1 MSDGRDSPSQSGLRD
16 RVSFF
21 ERVWSG
27 RTKRDSVEATT
38 DVDEIERKIEQRKRR
53 PESPKIEVKLKHTR
67 DTQSPS
73 KSFETPFPNL
83 KLRHVEPEE
92 AAERQVEEGDLA
104 AGVRFVRFE
113 RVTVKKTVTE
123 LKSEDR
129 PDSPHEWYSEYKHH
143 TLHTAPR
150 KDYVRSKS
158 EYDSHI
164 AEIRD
169 EQERV
174 QKKTF
179 VNWINSHLSKRIP
192 PMRIDD
198 LIYDLRDG
206 TKLLALLEVLSGEK
220 LPMERGRVLRRPH
233 FLSNANT
240 ALRFLAGKRIKLVNI
255 NAADLVDGRPAVVLG
270 LIWTIILYFQI
281 EENSRALEYLS
292 GSRCASAMSQESAPR
307 AEERW
312 KQGAKKTLL
321 QWVAN
326 ALPKDSNIQVSDFG
340 PSWRDGVAF
349 LAIIDAI
356 KANLINLAEMK
367 RKTNRQRLEHA
378 FDLAENEL
386 GIAKLLD
393 AEDVDVDK
401 PDERSIM
408 TYVAQFLHK
417 YPEPKT
423 TGPDAVAAV
432 QEEYELLRAWLT
444 ERVSVLTRHF
454 ETRTLS
460 RNYEDY
466 VRAETDR
473 RSREPGYL
481 KLEKLMYA
489 QSHVAIA
496 PRSWRELVDLWIEL
510 ERLHRR
516 WLWMLDSDLPGDFRN
531 IGEWLAKAEYLL
543 YFDELPTALDDR
555 TAAII
560 SEKLEE
566 HSNFFADLPDVLD
579 RFEAALRSPDASR
592 IPPERLQDMKERLEI
607 VHRRAPQRK
616 SRLKYLEHKCCIVA
630 FTELTKSKLATWT
643 GKYGR
648 IENVRALLDDYDN
661 FVTKNKIFQEFDR
674 AYVDI
679 KQVAEEYKKV
689 CEVDRTEAREIDTFL
704 KEVAENWRRVASDVR
719 CSRSVLEEVIA
730 HWERWTSL
738 SDQFTQWLD
747 RAQHMLRV
755 SEDERLEFFQDLT
768 VWKEKHQLLGD
779 AAGFL
784 AATCSDDITSE
795 IKRKY
800 VEITERWER
809 IWEEAERYVRGGDV
823 LRHRREL
830 AQGIQK
836 LDNWLMA
843 AENLLASKPRG
854 TTDDIQTYI
863 NRLLQLNEEI
873 EEHEELFKSISRT
886 FQTAIADLPRDE
898 VEANMSKLKQQKEAL
913 VYVRATVPVKLH
925 QHRQLLVQHES
936 LESGQKEIG
945 RWLDKA
951 EDTLRSMDTR
961 REVIEECYEVH
972 RSFFS
977 RTTYYR
983 SMLESKNK
991 VFQNIVSSADTDR
1004 SADVTDQIRLMK
1016 DLNDRFA
1023 QVSSDAT
1030 RKEAELQ
1037 RLVRAWEEFDE
1048 KARIVREWTSRAE
1061 ALLADNRI
1069 DSKQAVDF
1077 HKRFFQEADE
1087 RAVSELVRS
1096 GRELIELV
1104 SEPERPSV
1112 VETVEQLQRRWREL
1126 LQAAPAHLMRLEFRL
1141 DEAVLQHTVKE
1152 IDKEIVYEEQ
1162 AYNQSDDADG
1172 ILIRNEEYFRNQG
1185 KIMQVEQC
1193 LQNLKKISQSYTQQ
1207 TGDNSLEEE
1216 LRKCEQMWE
1225 ATVHRVEHFRQ
1236 QLQRIPAKWDAYR
1249 EKFREMEM
1257 WMDHVDKT
1265 MDSIVR
1271 EVDSAEAFEREKTIF
1286 QNICREADRKRED
1299 MKWLVQ
1305 TLDMLSNHCSDAE
1318 AQEEQLR
1325 LENLIARYKN
1335 LIPTIEITMIKTETY
1350 TRCYTYRREVHEVI
1364 CILEGA
1370 KEQARVEPDLQ
1381 SLQHVEQL
1389 VLEQQAAVQKLDR
1402 QRPSVMSMLH
1412 RGKELIKDAN
1422 APAFVREDVRNL
1434 ETGWNTAYETNT
1446 EKLHKL
1452 RDTQKVWSNYEYQKE
1467 DLLSDINKIESFV
1480 AHPGLELGVSNINR
1494 ELQETKS
1501 ISTDLER
1508 AKGEKLPQLQQ
1519 SYAELQ
1525 SLTSNKPKPVIEKD
1539 LETIQRKLVRVEEDV
1554 KTKVD
1559 HLEKFNEEWVKIEN
1573 QLEHVRDWIKKESPL
1588 LISQIRSDNITPEE
1602 RVEKSQSLQKVIA
1615 EKLETVRKVA
1625 DQGTKLAVEHR
1636 VQDANRLKG
1645 DVVVLEK
1652 MMADLQRSMEHQTKV
1667 VEHDLA
1673 SWQKYQKGVSE
1684 IKPWIE
1690 EAEIKLGNVPKPAS
1704 LPEAQQLQQQSRAL
1718 ITDCEKQLMNLQ
1730 ILSSVS
1736 HQLSG
1741 KTSAPDEV
1749 DAIHS
1754 RWAVVHDL
1762 SDQWNNKLDKLV
1774 TNWEN
1779 FEKEA
1784 EKLES
1789 WIENGEKLINSRI
1802 INVETPQ
1809 VEKLDRELNKLKSFG
1824 NEISQ
1829 QQAKIISLSQ
1839 TCDNICHSIQPEG
1852 ATLLKNKVA
1861 DIKERTNALADTVR
1875 MKVNELSDKII
1886 VKQEFLT
1893 KLHNFDNWITDF
1905 RRKTESYDQISSDRV
1920 EPTLQSMHVLLQEHA
1935 AKAPEFTE
1943 IYNEVKNMTLASHPE
1958 ETRSLSDTYSN
1969 IAQHYQIIET
1979 NIQQNKAILKKWS
1992 DLLNWHEDNKQ
2003 QLSHIQY
2010 QTEGPKLTPES
2021 YEILRQE
2028 LVNIIAKIPEWKSN
2042 VALLDGPSRIKVT
2055 DQSTGRIIPPSS
2067 LVKEIEMKAESLL
2080 NAVTTK
2086 RDLVQKVG
2094 ARWDKFNA
2102 QNQALSEVLH
2112 NVQSVLNEMSQQTVP
2127 LTEATIQDMTEK
2139 LDSVDSELKE
2149 KQSIRKEFREEGLH
2163 LMREDQPNMG
2173 TIQNALSSADNNW
2186 DQVVNFVRDTKNKYI
2201 LLSSTLQELKNF
2213 TVAFDREMNRAE
2225 QLYNECMEAPN
2236 DYMQTA
2242 QSLDKAKKS
2251 YELLKRSKGLLD
2263 QMELIKQ
2270 SVLKQASTL
2279 GGFDTSPLE
2288 EAFLNSQ
2295 TQWEKVN
2302 DGIIKRIQ
2310 DLESQLI
2317 AWRQI
2322 DDTRNQVVTWLSETG
2337 QNLANACDNLEIR
2350 FGQNHLLKYK
2360 EELPIYLGLKNSIKT
2375 KCEQITNLN
2384 KSIPLSQVSSITD
2397 YLDSEF
2403 EALKNLSDNLEE
2415 AVSSLETKENKLKEN
2430 IKRLSD
2436 SISKIRDDII
2446 KCDDMSGDNAKILDR
2461 LKKCQLCKVELQN
2474 LSDELDNLTQNV
2486 SEMNANYPGFYE
2498 SLVPKELSTLQKRF
2512 ESVLIHANKT
2522 ETTLLT
2528 FLQKLFTDKLN
2539 IFNRNLKILDDK
2551 TRWCMPDINSDKYNL
2566 EVKSAALADVEIG
2579 IADCNKKVGELK
2591 EACEILQVVAEP
2603 ACYLEAASQ
2612 TEKAKKNL
2620 EVLSSNYEEIKKR
2633 LQDNIEAWQDYEKH
2647 LENVSEWLRNK
2658 ENKIRQ
2664 DTANQLNLNDIQNK
2678 ILETE
2683 DLNNEIK
2690 KYGDEIKRLTEV
2702 GETVLS
2708 SNPDSRISQYIN
2720 HLESRYQAVSKF
2732 MDQQLKRLNDL
2743 KNNKSQYDK
2752 SILEFKTWIQDANS
2766 KIADVAAMSKHAK
2779 PTTSDLNQVKKMNDN
2794 KEIGQKLLNNA
2805 VESGE
2810 ALFSDVS
2817 PEDREQIRS
2826 ELRSLRDAFEDSVD
2840 SLNNVIKDI
2849 ETTLNKRSSFDDTF
2863 NQVQKWISDK
2873 EIELG
2878 EFKLSPSLPE
2888 KKAQL
2893 HAYKILQQEV
2903 DLHQSMLSQLT
2914 EKLKLMP
2921 DEDSEKSLNKII
2933 DRYGAM
2939 SSELG
2944 NRISKYEGHV
2954 MDHEK
2959 YSQMFEEARDNLN
2972 HVIAENSLVAYAVVS
2987 QKDDVD
2993 SKIASL
2999 EKVTSRAQE
3008 IDNSLEELKV
3018 QLHSVLETTSPN
3030 GHPVLISEYEQLKT
3044 TWEQFSKQC
3053 KEYDKKLKDTLQQW
3067 NESQKTLDDLDEWL
3081 KVKESQ
3087 VRDQSLK
3094 SNLEA
3099 KVSHLQKVKELQ
3111 SELESKK
3118 ADFAALTDKQNVSS
3132 ESNLISKTSKLATRY
3147 HSLNNLVNEIIS
3159 KYEVFVSEHQA
3170 FENEYNNI
3178 ENWLMNMLSE
3188 LQDLNE
3194 IVGDYAV
3201 LQEKQNK
3208 AKELYEMRNKKTPVF
3223 EEFLS
3228 LGEKLY
3234 AHTSPDG
3241 REIIRQK
3248 IRKIRTLW
3256 DSFGDSF
3263 QETVNKL
3270 DQCLLQFSDFSLA
3283 QEQLTKWLKDV
3294 EKAMQKHTELK
3305 ASLEEKKAQLQ
3316 NHKIMHQEIM
3326 THQQLVES
3334 VCDKAQ
3340 QLVDQTHDASLNVY
3354 LQSIKQLF
3362 QNIVTKSQN
3371 LQDNLEDC
3379 VKRHEELVRL
3389 IQQFKEWLGSQSEKL
3404 LDIENAIGEK
3414 PEIMRKLQS
3423 AVALK
3428 DIEKVGSSKLDE
3440 IRAMFSVVSK
3450 STSEAG
3456 NSVIKA
3462 EIDNLHS
3469 QLLSAVESIS
3479 TAEQK
3484 LKNTLEVWNKFDASN
3499 ELLSVWLKDMENKC
3513 RDQTLCSTLAE
3524 KESQLERYV
3533 KIRNDIHSKE
3543 KEIDA
3548 FVDESHS
3555 LVLLSG
3561 VDRLKP
3567 LVTQVSSRY
3576 QQLHL
3581 ISKEIVNHW
3590 LELVTDHKKYS
3601 QLRNEFD
3608 SWLKPLEDQL
3618 SQIITNEDKLSI
3630 ESKGNKLQVFLLERE
3645 NGEHKMGILTAAGD
3659 KVLPETAAN
3668 GRENIRSE
3676 IRELRQRWD
3685 KLNDGILQQQKEY
3698 ESQTLQWSSYQD
3710 VLQQTLSWLDE
3721 KEKIV
3726 ESEEKVILNSA
3737 QDIKSKLLKNKTL
3750 LQEIYSHK
3758 RVIETVTEKAKS
3770 IAASISSGKGE
3781 NDEMAKITQSVWDRY
3796 NALTNRLSNIITK
3809 HEGAFDVYQQFADQ
3823 QKSLQDYQKHLWDR
3837 LHLLSDYTGNKAALQ
3852 SKAVKIQEL
3861 LDAIPTGSNK
3871 LKILSDLIE
3880 NNSVKLSPR
3889 GKEGMSRE
3897 LGLLRAD
3904 LEKFTATVH
3913 DVKQGI
3919 GDKIQQ
3925 WIEFDAANDR
3935 LQHWLSDTEMSLKT
3949 YTPKATLEEKIDQL
3963 TKYQDLNKS
3972 IDNHESDLS
3981 AVINLGEALDQAILA
3996 NLKKTE
4002 NDVDKVTDEFSDLIE
4017 NCNDTRITMNLQQLT
4032 SRFQSVHSTA
4042 KELVKKCQQ
4051 AVNDHNA
4058 YQDKYNQCIDWVKTA
4073 EHKFEDTQKNTSNTP
4088 EGIIAKRESLN
4099 DLLSQRRNATL
4110 LVNNTFELGE
4120 KLYPSTSPEGKEL
4133 IEQQLHDMQQTVD
4146 NLFDNISKAERDLD
4160 SELNK
4165 WSSFDEN
4172 LKSVKEWLTLA
4183 EKNLPK
4189 EIELKATLDEKR
4201 NQLNV
4206 YRNYLQDALAHQQDV
4221 SDLETRAGNLPDVN
4235 KNITKELNQLKQRH
4249 DIILARSKSFVE
4261 QYEAIVNNHQQY
4273 SKAVMDL
4280 QEWVEATHNTCQLW
4294 GDINLERV
4302 SLSSNCEKLKS
4313 LQVSLPEEKNRID
4326 KIRTLGEKVLPGTIA
4341 SGQTNIRNQIDASH
4355 QEWEGLVSFIN
4366 KTIENLE
4373 NKIQLWNEY
4382 ENMKDQCLAWIRN
4395 TDNLIHAV
4403 DLKATLSEKQE
4414 QYNKFQELQGEV
4426 RAKELE
4432 IDNITEK
4439 AQNLYT
4445 GVLGPRGSQL
4455 SDLTVKYQ
4463 TLSQKVKDL
4472 TNRWHQYVKTHQE
4485 FTTNVAECSQ
4495 WIEEL
4500 RDKLDFC
4507 ADLSSCSQ
4515 DDLETK
4521 LVLIQNLLLAKD
4533 EGFTKVQALVEL
4545 AQNVMANTA
4554 PTGHEAI
4561 NNSLVALQEQWSA
4574 LLSRMMET
4582 KNLLD
4587 DSVTKWAGFLEQI
4600 QLIQKSNTWL
4610 EGMLAELTPYEGS
4623 MSDKRAQLEKLK
4635 EVEEKA
4641 RCDRLEVD
4649 TLKAK
4654 AAEMLAS
4661 GQQNQAASKAQE
4673 TLNKFDQLYE
4683 KIKKLLADRE
4693 EQYKDHRLYKEAHDE
4708 LIQWLGRAREKV
4720 PSLKSKPL
4728 SDKLAIENS
4737 VAPLEA
4743 LINKQ
4748 AQGELLLEHLQH
4760 TGEVVLASTSPD
4772 GQTVIKNEMKA
4783 LKESFDTLFNEIKQQ
4798 KSQLEDTVNQWR
4810 EYKDEYERLS
4820 DWLQQKEILIK
4831 NHKLALLGT
4840 AKEKGG
4846 QVNEVKEIVD
4856 QLHKGKTDIDNFNA
4870 SATGLLSSHLD
4881 TYVNN
4886 QLRHLNSRYQVLINM
4901 ANDVLK
4907 KVETNYEQHK
4917 NYDDNYEKT
4926 KKWINDAW
4934 EITRSGS
4941 EAGNNSSKDAL
4952 QKRLEQIEDLLK
4964 RREEGQNLVHATVNS
4979 GEKVLRNTR
4988 SDGKDRINT
4997 ELKEL
5002 QNEWDRL
5009 VKKMTTAKVHLETAL
5024 LQWADYSSSYSQ
5036 LQQWISDREAK
5047 LQEVCEQKVA
5057 KSKKGQDRHAG
5068 LTTGLSLGERK
5079 ATLRQTNNIVQ
5090 DIVSF
5095 EPMIQ
5100 SVTSKASELMQQ
5112 APASEI
5118 TSKYESL
5125 SKQAKDLYEKQKETV
5140 EQHQV
5145 FIDAGTDFVQW
5156 IRAAKE
5162 KLGKCSDATGDK
5174 ESLSSKISQLK
5185 VLESELPE
5193 GQAKLQKALEQGEI
5207 SCGLADEED
5216 REDIEEEV
5224 ALMQEEYDT
5233 YVEQL
5238 HNTKA
5243 LIEGGIVKWT
5253 EYEEQYKEALD
5264 WLSKTEN
5271 LVQSFNKLQNNLEQ
5285 KKVVL
5290 EEFQCHLQTLF
5301 DWQAELDKLNMRAQ
5315 TLLETCSDTRVSN
5328 GITQLTTKYN
5338 AILSLA
5344 KEVMKRLELHYQEHQ
5359 QHNAL
5364 YGECQDWLDRTREK
5378 LNQCAEIPNTLQEV
5392 NNKLNTVKLLRQSLE
5407 QGQNK
5412 LRYLLELK
5420 EKVMMNTEQ
5429 AGAAKIQ
5436 EDTDNLKQ
5444 EFDKLIADLQEVR
5457 NKLTT
5462 RASQFDDISKIHKLL
5477 VEWLDDIDQKMQSDD
5492 SLLNDLS
5499 EKKAK
5504 LEKFKTFNRDIDSH
5518 KDLVNKLNE
5527 KIKEDASLKS
5537 KEIEDTLKRYD
5548 DIKKAVNDMINKLEE
5563 YVNSHIQYK
5572 ESYDSFYDWIRNC
5585 KIEIQHCS
5593 DSHGD
5598 KEEVQKKLKSVNKI
5612 IGSLPKGEALL
5623 QKAIKLSES
5632 VLETTGN
5639 EGKDNINQDIK
5650 QLKIEWENLQQICKD
5665 TKKLLEKCLSAW
5677 SDFMETLEK
5686 MTKWVKDFESKLNTV
5701 QKVDKITPEY
5711 LEKCRELLSQALANK
5726 HVLEELNDRCE
5737 NLMELSAC
5745 AWVRDKTVNLQT
5757 EYTALLTKIQ
5767 GLVSNGEKNLSDH
5780 TEFIKAKE
5788 ELQRWLET
5796 AHGTVHDS
5804 IGVGDIVATK
5814 DKLETVKLVSNRMT
5828 EGHHLLVVLQEAFK
5842 KALNN
5847 TPPEEQ
5853 DGLRNDVKVLQE
5865 SWDQLKIDLNSI
5877 TAQLKAAI
5885 GKWED
5890 FEESKN
5896 KMNQWIEET
5905 EQNLDRVPPASGEL
5919 GEMKTLL
5926 EKYKHIEDEINNKS
5940 PEFERL
5946 KSEAA
5951 ELSGWAKNPAAKKA
5965 VAALEKKCNALK
5977 AKCASKKADLEADIK
5992 DYNQYHQSLQDTE
6005 KWLLQI
6011 SFQLMAHNSLYISN
6025 REQTE
6030 EQLAQHAVLLDDVQK
6045 YQATLDDLEAKGRAQ
6060 IERYEATT
6068 PSIKDTVGKQLKNVN
6083 DSHKSLLAT
6092 ALQIERRL
6100 REGLAKF
6107 KEYEDTLESILN
6119 NLDEC
6124 EPAITELDVPVDG
6137 LAHGRDLLDKARTLH
6152 NRLQTEKSR
6161 LCAAVAACSAAAASV
6176 SRPSSPAD
6184 TAPPPVPQRELH
6196 VRARLEDLIDQTHVS
6211 DLGGARI
6218 DSLKRTLEAPE
6229 FSQKLVAFENKV
6241 QSHLETLRDAVS
6253 GMEEAMKQ
6261 MQEIQEWIA
6270 VHAALAHDWLSN
6282 PSKLRP
6288 EAAKQ
6293 DMATMNDAL
6302 ASLAEKRNRLLTEI
6316 PTEGLED
6323 EINLEEELDKLE
6335 QTIHQAIEREKGNQ
6349 SIIEDFRHKCQEIHD
6364 WFDSVLKKMCLADKG
6379 SGLPCPQKLNAL
6391 KELSSDFGQ
6400 NGKDKVDAIK
6410 NVGNKVINI
6419 VSNLESQQVEEQMK
6433 SVERRYNDIGKRIQ
6447 RKLQMLEI
6455 TYKAIDG
6462 TKNEVNAQNEW
6473 MQKEIDN
6480 MLHPEPLSYDSK
6492 SVKDRQ
6498 KKAANLL
6505 KEADGKKTVIDSLE
6519 KKVSNIQSELEPSE
6533 QMQLESELSEL
6544 SSKQKQLA
6552 SLVKQEIERLGGCA
6566 DTRKK
6571 LENDIEKAKNWLKS
6585 KVAEIKK
6592 LGGPVP
6598 LEVAKVE
6605 KDIAVHKKL
6614 QSELSDF
6621 HNDTFSEVMRQ
6632 GNAVSKDCSSE
6643 SRAKLQAILEDLN
6656 KTYTAAKVDIDDK
6669 LAALNKLL
6677 QGRNEF
6683 EADVAK
6689 CQSWLNEAEVAATPE
6704 LRTTSLQVLEEQLV
6718 KFEKLSKEAVEVE
6731 KNIGKIKDKSKDIMD
6746 SLSDSNKLQLKEQ
6759 VNVLSDRF
6767 ARINAIINDKK
6778 NILLKHIKEYKDA
6791 AAKIAAALEF
6801 LNEIQNKLKAL
6812 NKPIG
6817 SKVEDV
6823 QPIIQAYESIL
6834 DDLKKNKAMLNELQG
6849 GNLHDLQDIVAKQD
6863 ELMST
6868 IEDQISK
6875 LKQLLLLREQFF
6887 ALVKEIEDFISK
6899 YTDITADIEKSNDSL
6914 EEKIKRYDD
6923 IIVKIQGCEALLATA
6938 TDKGQQIAAE
6948 GTVIDRNNITELLQ
6962 SLKQQ
6967 LLTLRR
6973 NVEAKRQENERAA
6986 AEHKKLAAD
6995 LSAILQ
7001 SLHDNEAAV
7010 HSRPLLNRDVA
7021 SVDKKLIEHATLA
7034 KNIQGYLDKLTKII
7048 DSIKSD
7054 DVVPGTLLEM
7064 ISEGNSLKTSLP
7076 EELANREKHLQDN
7089 KKYRQS
7095 YQQMVEKLSIWVNEA
7110 NIRLGMGKNGTD
7122 FENIESDIEEHKSFF
7137 NSSEPE
7143 MKDLVGKKMQDI
7155 VNKIWPSLTP
7165 SEQEELSKEHQ
7176 KNNQLLKNTLN
7187 SAKSRQAQL
7196 EIDLEIWKDFCQL
7209 VEKIKA
7215 ILDKNDIP
7223 EEPVTSMESLRLYV
7237 EKLKHA
7243 HNDLENQ
7250 QALLDV
7256 VRERA
7261 RELSVG
7267 ADAASGERVEQ
7278 RARELA
7284 DRWEVA
7290 CEGLAK
7296 RAATADSQLQ
7306 RWSSLEDTHRA
7317 LSAAL
7322 TAAADRLRHL
7332 DTSPPTRRRALDIK
7346 HELQEL
7352 QSDVSSL
7359 EESRDDLVEHGDFV
7373 VSLLKPHEAAA
7384 GIERDVREMV
7394 ENYEK
7399 LRQTLAARLAEIDE
7413 IVSEFDRISEK
7424 IDKLRQQIEI
7434 YITKVRTFY
7443 VFGEDDEQGLRQLSA
7458 EVSDLVESTKTFT
7471 EESRKRY
7478 GGSAPADIAQ
7488 ELSALELSA
7497 EALAAAM
7504 EEKEREWKRAKTA
7517 RTDYAADVDS
7527 VQAWVRAAELTA
7539 RERTLPPQPYRERLV
7554 AVRSEEP
7561 GVADRV
7567 DRLTRNAR
7575 TLVEGSRDAD
7585 DRSLI
7590 QSTVAALTEQFTAV
7604 CSELEARQAAV
7615 EDACDAVAR
7624 FLALLEKV
7632 LLWVETQRA
7641 FLARPL
7647 VLADLQEAQQKQTEY
7662 GNALKSCKQQAKNL
7676 ADMTKELEAIE
7687 RVTSPGDLPSRL
7699 EAAEN
7704 ATVDV
7709 EKRLAK
7715 TNGLLQ
7721 ELAEEWE
7728 RCEKKLKDV
7737 GHWLEA
7743 TTRTLEAPQNA
7754 KKPLRDRLAFREKLI
7769 NDIST
7774 QKTKISYAVE
7784 KLNVHF
7790 GAEGVAAQSG
7800 APSGVSSAARALVG
7814 SLDALGAATGAQA
7827 TQLAAALA
7835 QVEAYCADVAR
7846 LRGSLLAAEQRL
7858 RHAAQPHY
7866 SPGDPEQAARAQQE
7880 CREKVKSLQSKIQAR
7895 NERIKLIVQRGGPD
7909 ADPLSD
7915 A

>member
-1 MSDGRDSPSQSGLRD
+1 
-16 RVSFF
+16 
-21 ERVWSG
+21 
-27 RTKRDSVEATT
+27 
-38 DVDEIERKIEQRKRR
+38 
-53 PESPKIEVKLKHTR
+53 
-67 DTQSPS
+67 
-73 KSFETPFPNL
+73 
-83 KLRHVEPEE
+83 
-92 AAERQVEEGDLA
+92 
-104 AGVRFVRFE
+104 
-113 RVTVKKTVTE
+113 
-123 LKSEDR
+123 
-129 PDSPHEWYSEYKHH
+129 
-143 TLHTAPR
+143 
-150 KDYVRSKS
+150 
-158 EYDSHI
+158 
-164 AEIRD
+164 
-169 EQERV
+169 
-174 QKKTF
+174 
-179 VNWINSHLSKRIP
+179 
-192 PMRIDD
+192 
-198 LIYDLRDG
+198 
-206 TKLLALLEVLSGEK
+206 
-220 LPMERGRVLRRPH
+220 MERGRVLRRPH

-281 EENSRALEYLS
+281 EENSRALEYLG
-292 GSRCASAMSQESAPR
+292 GSRCASVMSQESGAATPTHR
-307 AEERW
+307 AEDRW

-326 ALPKDSNIQVSDFG
+326 ALPKDSNIQVTDFG
-340 PSWRDGVAF
+340 PSWRDGIAF

-378 FDLAENEL
+378 FDVAESEL
-386 GIAKLLD
+386 GIARLLD

-432 QEEYELLRAWLT
+432 QEEYESLRMWLT
-444 ERVSVLTRHF
+444 ERVTTIQRQYD
-454 ETRTLS
+454 TRTLS

-466 VRAETDR
+466 VRAENDR
-473 RSREPGYL
+473 LAREPIYQ
-481 KLEKLMYA
+481 KLEKLMYT
-489 QSHVAIA
+489 QSLVAIA
-496 PRSWRELVDLWIEL
+496 PKSWRELVSLWIDL

-516 WLWMLDSDLPGDFRN
+516 WLWLLDTDLPGEFCMV
-531 IGEWLAKAEYLL
+531 GEWLGRAEYLL
-543 YFDELPTALDDR
+543 YFDEIPTALDDR

-566 HSNFFADLPDVLD
+566 HSQFFVDLPEVLE
-579 RFEAALRSPDASR
+579 RFESALRSPDASR
-592 IPPERLQDMKERLEI
+592 IPPERLQDMKDRLQTVE
-607 VHRRAPQRK
+607 RRAPQRK
-616 SRLKYLEHKCCIVA
+616 ARLKYLEHKCCIVA
-630 FTELTKSKLATWT
+630 FTELTKAKLAVWT

-648 IENVRALLDDYDN
+648 IDYVRALLDDYDN
-661 FVTKNKIFQEFDR
+661 FVTKNKIFQEFDK
-674 AYVDI
+674 AYIDI

-689 CEVDRTEAREIDTFL
+689 CEVDRTEAREIDAFL
-704 KEVAENWRRVASDVR
+704 RDVAENWRRVASDVR
-719 CSRSVLEEVIA
+719 CARSVLEEVIA
-730 HWERWTSL
+730 HWERWTTL
-738 SDQFTQWLD
+738 ADQFTSWLD
-747 RAQHMLRV
+747 KAQHMLRV

-784 AATCSDDITSE
+784 AATCSEEITSE

-809 IWEEAERYVRGGDV
+809 VWEEAECYVRGGDA

-830 AQGIQK
+830 AQGIQN
-836 LDNWLMA
+836 LDSWLIG
-843 AENLLASKPRG
+843 AENLLSRQPRAN
-854 TTDDIQTYI
+854 TTDIQTYI
-863 NRLLQLNEEI
+863 DQLLQLNSEI
-873 EEHEELFKSISRT
+873 EQHEELFKSISRT
-886 FQTAIADLPRDE
+886 FQNAIAELPRDD
-898 VEANMSKLKQQKEAL
+898 VENNMKKLKEQKEAL
-913 VYVRATVPVKLH
+913 VRVRATVPVKLH
-925 QHRQLLVQHES
+925 QYRQLLVQHES

-945 RWLDKA
+945 QWLDKA
-951 EDTLRSMDTR
+951 EESLRTTTETR
-961 REVIEECYEVH
+961 REVIEERYEIH

-991 VFQNIVSSADTDR
+991 VFQNIVNSADTDK
-1004 SADVTDQIRLMK
+1004 SADVTEQVRLMR
-1016 DLNDRFA
+1016 DLNERFA
-1023 QVSSDAT
+1023 HVSSEAT
-1030 RKEAELQ
+1030 RKEADLQ
-1037 RLVRAWEEFDE
+1037 RLVRAWDEFETKKRAVEEW
-1048 KARIVREWTSRAE
+1048 ASRAE
-1061 ALLADNRI
+1061 ALLADNRV

-1077 HKRFFQEADE
+1077 HKRFFQGADE

-1104 SEPERPSV
+1104 NEEDRPRV
-1112 VETVEQLQRRWREL
+1112 VQTVEELQRRWKEL
-1126 LQAAPAHLMRLEFRL
+1126 LDKAPPHLMRLEFRL
-1141 DEAVLQHTVKE
+1141 DEAVFHHCIKDIE
-1152 IDKEIVYEEQ
+1152 KEIVYEEQ

-1172 ILIRNEEYFRNQG
+1172 ILIRNEEYFRHQG
-1185 KIMQVEQC
+1185 KIMHVEQC
-1193 LQNLKKISQSYTQQ
+1193 LQNLKKISQSYTHQ
-1207 TGDNSLEEE
+1207 TGDKTLEDA
-1216 LRKCEQMWE
+1216 LRRCEQEWE
-1225 ATVHRVEHFRQ
+1225 STVHRVEYFRQ
-1236 QLQRIPAKWDAYR
+1236 QLQRIPDKWDAYR
-1249 EKFREMEM
+1249 GKFREMEQ

-1271 EVDSAEAFEREKTIF
+1271 EVDSAEAFEKEKTIF

-1305 TLDMLSNHCSDAE
+1305 TLDMLSNHCSDTE
-1318 AQEEQLR
+1318 AQEEQVR

-1364 CILEGA
+1364 CILESA

-1434 ETGWNTAYETNT
+1434 ETGWNIAYETNT
-1446 EKLHKL
+1446 ERLHKL

-1467 DLLSDINKIESFV
+1467 DLLSDINSIESYV
-1480 AHPGLELGVSNINR
+1480 AHPGLELGITNISR
-1494 ELQETKS
+1494 ELQETKA

-1508 AKGEKLPQLQQ
+1508 AKAEKLPQLQKT
-1519 SYAELQ
+1519 YAELQ
-1525 SLTSNKPKPVIEKD
+1525 ALTSSKPKPVIEKD
-1539 LETIQRKLVRVEEDV
+1539 LETIERKLERVQDDV
-1554 KTKVD
+1554 QTKVE
-1559 HLEKFNEEWVKIEN
+1559 HLENFNEEWVKIERK
-1573 QLEHVRDWIKKESPL
+1573 LEHVRDWIKKESPI
-1588 LISQIRSDNITPEE
+1588 LISQIRSENITPEE
-1602 RVEKSQSLQKVIA
+1602 RVEKSQALQKIIA
-1615 EKLETVRKVA
+1615 EKLDIVRNVA
-1625 DQGTKLAVEHR
+1625 DQGTKLAIEHR

-1645 DVVVLEK
+1645 EVTLLEK

-1673 SWQKYQKGVSE
+1673 SWQKYQKGVAE
-1684 IKPWIE
+1684 IKPWVEEIE
-1690 EAEIKLGNVPKPAS
+1690 LKLSNVPKPTT
-1704 LPEAQQLQQQSRAL
+1704 LPEAQQLQQQSKAL
-1718 ITDCEKQLMNLQ
+1718 ITDCDKQLMNLQ

-1762 SDQWNNKLDKLV
+1762 ADQWNNKLDKLV
-1774 TNWEN
+1774 NNWEN
-1779 FEKEA
+1779 FEIEA
-1784 EKLES
+1784 QKLES
-1789 WIENGEKLINSRI
+1789 WVESGEKLLSSRS

-1839 TCDNICHSIQPEG
+1839 ICDNICHSIQPEG
-1852 ATLLKNKVA
+1852 ANLVKSKVA
-1861 DIKERTNALADTVR
+1861 DIKDRTNTLAETVR
-1875 MKVNELSDKII
+1875 TRVNELSDKII
-1886 VKQEFLT
+1886 LKQEFLT

-1905 RRKTESYDQISSDRV
+1905 RRKTESYDQISADKV
-1920 EPTLQSMHVLLQEHA
+1920 EPALQSMHVLLQEHA

-1969 IAQHYQIIET
+1969 IAQHYQIIES
-1979 NIQQNKAILKKWS
+1979 NIQQNKGVLHKWS
-1992 DLLNWHEDNKQ
+1992 DLLNWYEDNKQ
-2003 QLSHIQY
+2003 QLNHIQY
-2010 QTEGPKLTPES
+2010 QIEGPKLTPES
-2021 YEILRQE
+2021 YEILRLE
-2028 LVNIIAKIPEWKSN
+2028 LVNIITKIPEWKSN
-2042 VALLDGPSRIKVT
+2042 TALLDGPSRVKVT
-2055 DQSTGRIIPPSS
+2055 DTNTGRIIPPNS
-2067 LVKEIEMKAESLL
+2067 LVKEIEMKADALL
-2080 NAVTTK
+2080 NVVTSK

-2094 ARWDKFNA
+2094 ARWDKFNE
-2102 QNQALSEVLH
+2102 QNSMLIQVLQ
-2112 NVQSVLNEMSQQTVP
+2112 NVQTALNEMAQKPVQ
-2127 LTEATIQDMTEK
+2127 LTEATIQEMTDK
-2139 LDSVDSELKE
+2139 LDNLDTELKE
-2149 KQSIRKEFREEGLH
+2149 KQSVRKDLREEGLH

-2173 TIQNALSSADNNW
+2173 TIQNALSAADNNW
-2186 DQVVNFVRDTKNKYI
+2186 DQVVNSVRDTKNKYI

-2213 TVAFDREMNRAE
+2213 TIAFDREMNRAE
-2225 QLYNECMEAPN
+2225 QLQNECKDAPN

-2242 QSLDKAKKS
+2242 QFLDKAKKS

-2263 QMELIKQ
+2263 QMDVIKQ

-2288 EAFLNSQ
+2288 DGFLNSQ
-2295 TQWEKVN
+2295 THWEKVN
-2302 DGIIKRIQ
+2302 DAIIKRIQ

-2317 AWRQI
+2317 VWRQI
-2322 DDTRNQVVTWLSETG
+2322 DDTKNQIVSWLSETG

-2350 FGQNHLLKYK
+2350 FGQNHLMKYK
-2360 EELPIYLGLKNSIKT
+2360 EELPLYLGLKNSIT
-2375 KCEQITNLN
+2375 AKCEQITNLN
-2384 KSIPLSQVSSITD
+2384 KNIPLGQVSSIID
-2397 YLDSEF
+2397 YLENEFDALQTLADS
-2403 EALKNLSDNLEE
+2403 LES
-2415 AVSSLETKENKLKEN
+2415 AVSSLESQENKLKEN

-2436 SISKIRDDII
+2436 NISKIRDDII

-2461 LKKCQLCKVELQN
+2461 LKKCQTCKVELQN
-2474 LSDELDNLTQNV
+2474 LSDQIDNLTQNV

-2498 SLVPKELSTLQKRF
+2498 SLIPKELSTLQKRF
-2512 ESVLIHANKT
+2512 ESVLVHANKT

-2528 FLQKLFTDKLN
+2528 FLQKLFTDKLSM
-2539 IFNRNLKILDDK
+2539 FNRNLKILDDK
-2551 TRWCMPDINSDKYNL
+2551 TRWCMPDVNSDKYNL
-2566 EVKSAALADVEIG
+2566 EVKSASLADVENG
-2579 IADCNKKVGELK
+2579 IADCKKKVIELK
-2591 EACEILQVVAEP
+2591 EACEILRAVAEP
-2603 ACYLEAASQ
+2603 ASAQEAAAQ
-2612 TEKAKKNL
+2612 TEKAEKNL
-2620 EVLSSNYEEIKKR
+2620 DVLTSNYEEIKNR
-2633 LQDNIEAWQDYEKH
+2633 LHENIEAWQEYETL
-2647 LENVSEWLRNK
+2647 LENVSLWLKEK
-2658 ENKIRQ
+2658 ENRVREEAASLI
-2664 DTANQLNLNDIQNK
+2664 DV
-2678 ILETE
+2678 
-2683 DLNNEIK
+2683 NEIDDK
-2690 KYGDEIKRLTEV
+2690 IVQLDKLNGEV
-2702 GETVLS
+2702 KDYASEVNKLADIGEKVLS
-2708 SNPDSRISQYIN
+2708 RNPDSRVSQFIN
-2720 HLESRYQAVSKF
+2720 HLEARYQTVTKF
-2732 MDQQLKRLNDL
+2732 VDQQLNRLNDL
-2743 KNNKSQYDK
+2743 KNNKEKYDK
-2752 SILEFKTWIQDANS
+2752 SVADFKKWLEHTNA
-2766 KIADVAAMSKHAK
+2766 KIAEIAAMSKHAK
-2779 PTTSDLNQVKKMNDN
+2779 PSFADLEQVKKLNEN
-2794 KEIGQKLLNNA
+2794 KEMGQRLLNNA
-2805 VESGE
+2805 IESGE
-2810 ALFSDVS
+2810 ALFSGVTPDG
-2817 PEDREQIRS
+2817 REQIRN
-2826 ELRSLRDAFEDSVD
+2826 ELRSLRDSFENSVD

-2849 ETTLNKRSSFDDTF
+2849 ETTINKRSSFDDTF

-2878 EFKLSPSLPE
+2878 EFQLSPTLPE
-2888 KKAQL
+2888 KKAHL
-2893 HAYKILQQEV
+2893 HSSKILHQEIE
-2903 DLHQSMLSQLT
+2903 LHQSMLSQLT

-2921 DEDSEKSLNKII
+2921 DEEAEKNLTKIV
-2933 DRYGAM
+2933 DRYKNI
-2939 SSELG
+2939 STELV
-2944 NRISKYEGHV
+2944 NRITAYESHV
-2954 MDHEK
+2954 VDHEK
-2959 YSQMFEEARDNLN
+2959 YVQAFEDIRDRLN
-2972 HVIAENSLVAYAVVS
+2972 HVLSDNSLVSYVVIS
-2987 QKDDVD
+2987 QKEDVD
-2993 SKIASL
+2993 SKILAI
-2999 EKVTSRAQE
+2999 EKVISKSQE
-3008 IDNSLEELKV
+3008 IDNALGSLKT
-3018 QLHSVLETTSPN
+3018 QLHTVLETTSPN
-3030 GHPVLISEYEQLKT
+3030 GHPVLISEFEQLKM
-3044 TWEQFSKQC
+3044 TWDQFTKQC
-3053 KEYDKKLKDTLQQW
+3053 KEHDKKLKDTLKQW
-3067 NESQKTLDDLDEWL
+3067 NESQKTLDELEEWL
-3081 KVKESQ
+3081 KIKENQ
-3087 VRDQSLK
+3087 LRDQSLK

-3099 KVSHLQKVKELQ
+3099 KVAHLEKVQEIQNELA
-3111 SELESKK
+3111 SKT
-3118 ADFAALTDKQNVSS
+3118 ADFASLTDKQNVNADS
-3132 ESNLISKTSKLATRY
+3132 ELISKTSKLATRY
-3147 HSLNNLVNEIIS
+3147 HTLNNLVNETIS
-3159 KYEVFVSEHQA
+3159 KYEVFVSEHQQ
-3170 FENEYNNI
+3170 FEYDHDSMEK
-3178 ENWLMNMLSE
+3178 WLMGMLGD

-3208 AKELYEMRNKKTPVF
+3208 AKELYETRNKKTPAF

-3234 AHTSPDG
+3234 SHTSPDG

-3294 EKAMQKHTELK
+3294 ERAMQRHTELK

-3379 VKRHEELVRL
+3379 VKRHEDLVRL
-3389 IQQFKEWLGSQSEKL
+3389 IQQFKDWLGSQSEKL

-3414 PEIMRKLQS
+3414 PEITRKLQS
-3423 AVALK
+3423 ALALK
-3428 DIEKVGSSKLDE
+3428 DIEKLGSSKLDE
-3440 IRAMFSVVSK
+3440 IRAIFSAVSK
-3450 STSEAG
+3450 STSENG
-3456 NSVIKA
+3456 NAAIKG
-3462 EIDNLHS
+3462 EIDNLHK
-3469 QLLSAVESIS
+3469 QLRKAVDNIGS
-3479 TAEQK
+3479 AEQK
-3484 LKNTLEVWNKFDASN
+3484 LKHTLDIWNKFDSSI
-3499 ELLSVWLKDMENKC
+3499 ESISEWLKNMESKC

-3524 KESQLERYV
+3524 KEAQLQRYADL
-3533 KIRNDIHSKE
+3533 RNEIHAKE

-3548 FVDESHS
+3548 FIDESHS
-3555 LVLLSG
+3555 LILLSG
-3561 VDRLKP
+3561 VERLKP

-3581 ISKEIVNHW
+3581 ISKDIVNHW
-3590 LELVTDHKKYS
+3590 SELVADHKKYV
-3601 QLRNEFD
+3601 QLRIEFD
-3608 SWLKPLEDQL
+3608 TWLKPLEEQL
-3618 SQIITNEDKLSI
+3618 SQMITKEDKISI

-3645 NGEHKMGILTAAGD
+3645 NGEHKVGILGTAGD

-3676 IRELRQRWD
+3676 IRQIRERWD
-3685 KLNDGILQQQKEY
+3685 KLNDSIMHQQKEF

-3710 VLQQTLSWLDE
+3710 ILQQTLSWLDE

-3726 ESEEKVILNSA
+3726 ETEEKIVVNSA
-3737 QDIKSKLLKNKTL
+3737 QEIKSRMLRNKTL
-3750 LQEIYSHK
+3750 MQEICSHK

-3770 IAASISSGKGE
+3770 VAASIASSKGE
-3781 NDEMAKITQSVWDRY
+3781 SDEMASIIQSVWDRY
-3796 NALTNRLSNIITK
+3796 NALTNRLSAVIDK
-3809 HEGAFDVYQQFADQ
+3809 HEGAFEIYQQFNDQ
-3823 QKSLQDYQKHLWDR
+3823 QKSLQEYQKHLWDR
-3837 LHLLSDYTGNKAALQ
+3837 LHSLSDFTGNKAALQ
-3852 SKAVKIQEL
+3852 SKLGKIQEL
-3861 LDAIPTGSNK
+3861 LDAVPTGNNK
-3871 LKILSDLIE
+3871 LKILLELIQ
-3880 NNSVKLSPR
+3880 NNGTKLSPR
-3889 GKEGMSRE
+3889 GKEAMSRE
-3897 LGLLRAD
+3897 LELLKAD

-3913 DVKQGI
+3913 DVKRGI
-3919 GDKIQQ
+3919 EEKIQQ
-3925 WIEFDAANDR
+3925 WIEFDSANDR

-3963 TKYQDLNKS
+3963 NKY
-3972 IDNHESDLS
+3972 
-3981 AVINLGEALDQAILA
+3981 QAILA

-4002 NDVDKVTDEFSDLIE
+4002 NDVDKLTDEFSDLIE

-4058 YQDKYNQCIDWVKTA
+4058 YQEKYNQCMDWIKTA
-4073 EHKFEDTQKNTSNTP
+4073 QHKFAECENNASNTP
-4088 EGIIAKRESLN
+4088 EGINSKREGLN
-4099 DLLSQRRNATL
+4099 DLLSQRRNAAL
-4110 LVNNTFELGE
+4110 LVNNTLELGE

-4133 IEQQLHDMQQTVD
+4133 IEQQLHDMQQAVD
-4146 NLFDNISKAERDLD
+4146 NLYDNITKAERDLD

-4172 LKSVKEWLTLA
+4172 LKGVNEWLSLA

-4189 EIELKATLDEKR
+4189 ELVLKATLDEKR
-4201 NQLNV
+4201 NQLTV
-4206 YRNYLQDALAHQQDV
+4206 YRNDLQDAVAHQQDIT
-4221 SDLETRAGNLPDVN
+4221 DLEVRAQSLPDIN
-4235 KNITKELNQLKQRH
+4235 KNISKELNILKQRH
-4249 DIILARSKSFVE
+4249 DNILARAKSFVE

-4280 QEWVEATHNTCQLW
+4280 QEWVEATHNTAQLW
-4294 GDINLERV
+4294 GDVNLERV
-4302 SLSSNCEKLKS
+4302 ALSSNCEKIKS
-4313 LQVSLPEEKNRID
+4313 LQISLPEEKNRID
-4326 KIRTLGEKVLPGTIA
+4326 KIRSLGEKVLPGTVNH
-4341 SGQTNIRNQIDASH
+4341 GQTNIRNQIDASH

-4366 KTIENLE
+4366 KIIESLE
-4373 NKIQLWNEY
+4373 NKIQQWTEY
-4382 ENMKDQCLAWIRN
+4382 ESMKDQCLTWIRN
-4395 TDNLIHAV
+4395 TDNQIHAV
-4403 DLKATLSEKQE
+4403 DLKATLPEKQD

-4439 AQNLYT
+4439 AQQLYT
-4445 GVLGPRGSQL
+4445 GVLGSRGSQI
-4455 SDLTVKYQ
+4455 SELTVKYQ

-4472 TNRWHQYVKTHQE
+4472 TNRWQQYVKTHQE
-4485 FTTNVAECSQ
+4485 FTSKVTECSQ

-4521 LVLIQNLLLAKD
+4521 LVLIQNLLLTKD
-4533 EGFTKVQALVEL
+4533 EGFTKVQSIVEL

-4554 PTGHEAI
+4554 PSGHEAI

-4574 LLSRMMET
+4574 LLSRMIET

-4600 QLIQKSNTWL
+4600 QLIQKSNIWL
-4610 EGMLAELTPYEGS
+4610 ENMIADLTPFETS

-4641 RCDRLEVD
+4641 RCDRLEVE
-4649 TLKAK
+4649 TLKSK

-4661 GQQNQAASKAQE
+4661 GQQNQAASQAQE
-4673 TLNKFDQLYE
+4673 TLNKFDSLYD

-4737 VAPLEA
+4737 VAPLDS

-4760 TGEVVLASTSPD
+4760 TGQVVLASTSPD
-4772 GQTVIKNEMKA
+4772 GQAIIKNEMKA
-4783 LKESFDTLFNEIKQQ
+4783 LKESFEQLFNEIKQQ

-4846 QVNEVKEIVD
+4846 QVNEVQEIVD
-4856 QLHKGKTDIDNFNA
+4856 QLQKGKVDIDKFNA
-4870 SATGLLSSHLD
+4870 SAAGLLASHLD

-4886 QLRHLNSRYQVLINM
+4886 QLRHLNSRYQVLLNM

-4934 EITRSGS
+4934 EITRSGGDTGS
-4941 EAGNNSSKDAL
+4941 NSSKDAL
-4952 QKRLEQIEDLLK
+4952 QKRLDQIEDLLK

-4997 ELKEL
+4997 ELKDL
-5002 QNEWDRL
+5002 QSEWERL

-5057 KSKKGQDRHAG
+5057 KSKKGQDRLAG

-5207 SCGLADEED
+5207 SCALADDED

-5233 YVEQL
+5233 Y
-5238 HNTKA
+5238 
-5243 LIEGGIVKWT
+5243 
-5253 EYEEQYKEALD
+5253 
-5264 WLSKTEN
+5264 
-5271 LVQSFNKLQNNLEQ
+5271 
-5285 KKVVL
+5285 
-5290 EEFQCHLQTLF
+5290 
-5301 DWQAELDKLNMRAQ
+5301 
-5315 TLLETCSDTRVSN
+5315 
-5328 GITQLTTKYN
+5328 
-5338 AILSLA
+5338 
-5344 KEVMKRLELHYQEHQ
+5344 EHQ

-5392 NNKLNTVKLLRQSLE
+5392 NSKINTVKLLRQSLE

-5420 EKVMMNTEQ
+5420 EKVIMNTEQ
-5429 AGAAKIQ
+5429 TGAAKIQ
-5436 EDTDNLKQ
+5436 EDTDSLKQ

-5457 NKLTT
+5457 NKLTS

-5477 VEWLDDIDQKMQSDD
+5477 VEWLDDIDQKIQSDD

-5504 LEKFKTFNRDIDSH
+5504 LEKFRTFNRDIDSH
-5518 KDLVNKLNE
+5518 KDLVNKLND
-5527 KIKEDASLKS
+5527 KLREDPSLKS
-5537 KEIEDTLKRYD
+5537 KEIDDTLQRYSE
-5548 DIKKAVNDMINKLEE
+5548 IRTTVNDMISKLED
-5563 YVNSHIQYK
+5563 YVNTHIQYK
-5572 ESYDSFYDWIRNC
+5572 ESYDNFYDWIRNR
-5585 KIEIQHCS
+5585 KIEIQQCS
-5593 DSHGD
+5593 DSHGA
-5598 KEEVQKKLKSVNKI
+5598 KEEVQKKLNNVNKI
-5612 IGSLPKGEALL
+5612 ISSLPKGEALL
-5623 QKAIKLSES
+5623 QIAVKLSEA

-5639 EGKDNINQDIK
+5639 EGKDNINQEIK

-5665 TKKLLEKCLSAW
+5665 TKKLLEKCLTAW
-5677 SDFMETLEK
+5677 SDFMETSDK
-5686 MTKWVKDFESKLNTV
+5686 MNSWVKDFDSKLNAV

-5711 LEKCRELLSQALANK
+5711 LDKCRDLLAQALANK
-5726 HVLEELNDRCE
+5726 HVMEELNDRCE

-5757 EYTALLTKIQ
+5757 EYTSLLTKIQ

-5788 ELQRWLET
+5788 ELKKWLET

-5804 IGVGDIVATK
+5804 IGVGDIDTTK
-5814 DKLETVKLVSNRMT
+5814 DKLETVQLVTNRMT
-5828 EGHHLLVVLQEAFK
+5828 EGHHLLLILQEAFK

-5890 FEESKN
+5890 FEDSKN
-5896 KMNQWIEET
+5896 KINQWIKDT
-5905 EQNLDRVPPASGEL
+5905 EQNLDKVPPTGGEL

-5926 EKYKHIEDEINNKS
+5926 EKYKHIEDEIANKS
-5940 PEFERL
+5940 PELQRL
-5946 KSEAA
+5946 KCDAN
-5951 ELSGWAKNPAAKKA
+5951 ELSSWARKPAVKNAVKDIEKKIDVLKSKCAAKKA
-5965 VAALEKKCNALK
+5965 ELE
-5977 AKCASKKADLEADIK
+5977 SEIK

-6011 SFQLMAHNSLYISN
+6011 SFQLMAHNSLYIAN

-6030 EQLAQHAVLLDDVQK
+6030 EQLAQHAVLLDDIQK
-6045 YQATLDDLEAKGRAQ
+6045 YQSTLDDLEAKGRAQ
-6060 IERYEATT
+6060 IERYEVTT
-6068 PSIKDTVGKQLKNVN
+6068 PSIRDTVGKQLKNVS

-6119 NLDEC
+6119 NLDDC

-6137 LAHGRDLLDKARTLH
+6137 LSHGRDLLDKARALH

-6161 LCAAVAACSAAAASV
+6161 LSAAVAACSAAAASV

-6184 TAPPPVPQRELH
+6184 TAPLPVPPRELH
-6196 VRARLEDLIDQTHVS
+6196 VRARLEDLIDQ
-6211 DLGGARI
+6211 
-6218 DSLKRTLEAPE
+6218 
-6229 FSQKLVAFENKV
+6229 V

-6261 MQEIQEWIA
+6261 VVEIQEWIN
-6270 VHAALAHDWLSN
+6270 VHNALAHDWLSN
-6282 PSKLRP
+6282 PTKLRP

-6293 DMATMNDAL
+6293 DMAAMNDAL
-6302 ASLAEKRNRLLTEI
+6302 ASLAEKRNRILTEI

-6323 EINLEEELDKLE
+6323 EINLEEDLNELE
-6335 QTIHQAIEREKGNQ
+6335 QTILKAIEREKGNQ
-6349 SIIEDFRHKCQEIHD
+6349 AIIDNFRHKCQEIHD

-6391 KELSSDFGQ
+6391 KELTAEFSQ
-6400 NGKDKVDAIK
+6400 AGKEKVDSIK
-6410 NVGNKVINI
+6410 TVGSDVINI

-6433 SVERRYNDIGKRIQ
+6433 SVERRYNDIAKRIQ

-6462 TKNEVNAQNEW
+6462 TKSEVSAQNEW

-6480 MLHPEPLSYDSK
+6480 IVHPEPLGYDSK

-6498 KKAANLL
+6498 KKVANLL
-6505 KEADGKKTVIDSLE
+6505 KETDSKKTVIDSLE

-6544 SSKQKQLA
+6544 ASKQKQLV
-6552 SLVKQEIERLGGCA
+6552 SLIKQEIERLGGCSEI
-6566 DTRKK
+6566 RKK
-6571 LENDIEKAKNWLKS
+6571 LENDIEKAKNWLKA
-6585 KVAEIKK
+6585 KLTEIKK
-6592 LGGPVP
+6592 LGGPIP

-6605 KDIAVHKKL
+6605 KEIAVHKKH
-6614 QSELSDF
+6614 QNELLDF
-6621 HNDTFSEVMRQ
+6621 HNESLTEVMRQ

-6643 SRAKLQAILEDLN
+6643 NRAKLQAILDDLN
-6656 KTYTAAKVDIDDK
+6656 KSYTSAKIDIDEK

-6683 EADVAK
+6683 EAGVAK
-6689 CQSWLNEAEVAATPE
+6689 IQSWLNEAEVAATPE
-6704 LRTTSLQVLEEQLV
+6704 LRAVSLQLLEEQLA
-6718 KFEKLSKEAVEVE
+6718 KFEKLSKEADDVE
-6731 KNIGKIKDKSKDIMD
+6731 KNINKIKDKSKDMMD
-6746 SLSDSNKLQLKEQ
+6746 TLSDSNKLQLKEQ

-6767 ARINAIINDKK
+6767 ARIKAVINDKK

-6791 AAKIAAALEF
+6791 VAKIAAALEF

-6823 QPIIQAYESIL
+6823 LPIIQAYESIL

-6849 GNLHDLQDIVAKQD
+6849 GNVHDLQDILSKQD
-6863 ELMST
+6863 ELMNT
-6868 IEDQISK
+6868 IDDQISK

-6899 YTDITADIEKSNDSL
+6899 YTELTSDIEKSNDSL
-6914 EEKIKRYDD
+6914 EDKIKRYDD
-6923 IIVKIQGCEALLATA
+6923 IIAKIQGCEALLATA

-6973 NVEAKRQENERAA
+6973 TVEAMRQEHERAA

-6995 LSAILQ
+6995 LSEILQ
-7001 SLHDNEAAV
+7001 WLHDNEAAV

-7034 KNIQGYLDKLTKII
+7034 KNVQSYLEKLTKIMDI
-7048 DSIKSD
+7048 IKND
-7054 DVVPGTLLEM
+7054 DGVPGTLLEM
-7064 ISEGNSLKTSLP
+7064 VSEGNSLKSSLP
-7076 EELANREKHLQDN
+7076 AELGNREKHLQDN
-7089 KKYRQS
+7089 KKYRQQ
-7095 YQQMVEKLSIWVNEA
+7095 YKQMVEKLNIWVNEA
-7110 NIRLGMGKNGTD
+7110 GIRLGMGKNGTD
-7122 FENIESDIEEHKSFF
+7122 FENIEADLDEHKTFF
-7137 NSSEPE
+7137 NTSEPE
-7143 MKDLVGKKMQDI
+7143 MKDLVGKRMQDI
-7155 VNKIWPSLTP
+7155 VDKIWPSLTA

-7176 KNNQLLKNTLN
+7176 KHNQLLKNTLN

-7196 EIDLEIWKDFCQL
+7196 EQDWEIWKDFCQL
-7209 VEKIKA
+7209 VDKIKA
-7215 ILDKNDIP
+7215 ILDKNDI
-7223 EEPVTSMESLRLYV
+7223 EQESVTSVDALRMYV
-7237 EKLKHA
+7237 EKLEHA
-7243 HNDLENQ
+7243 QKDLEQ
-7250 QALLDV
+7250 FIPAWTYLLGCMNIHTNDEGTRV
-7256 VRERA
+7256 PESPREPQRLMEGILEGRRDRGREPRGKWSDGVDKDMRVLGVRSWKE
-7261 RELSVG
+7261 
-7267 ADAASGERVEQ
+7267 AAS
-7278 RARELA
+7278 
-7284 DRWEVA
+7284 
-7290 CEGLAK
+7290 
-7296 RAATADSQLQ
+7296 
-7306 RWSSLEDTHRA
+7306 
-7317 LSAAL
+7317 
-7322 TAAADRLRHL
+7322 
-7332 DTSPPTRRRALDIK
+7332 
-7346 HELQEL
+7346 
-7352 QSDVSSL
+7352 
-7359 EESRDDLVEHGDFV
+7359 
-7373 VSLLKPHEAAA
+7373 
-7384 GIERDVREMV
+7384 
-7394 ENYEK
+7394 Y
-7399 LRQTLAARLAEIDE
+7399 
-7413 IVSEFDRISEK
+7413 RI
-7424 IDKLRQQIEI
+7424 
-7434 YITKVRTFY
+7434 
-7443 VFGEDDEQGLRQLSA
+7443 
-7458 EVSDLVESTKTFT
+7458 
-7471 EESRKRY
+7471 
-7478 GGSAPADIAQ
+7478 
-7488 ELSALELSA
+7488 
-7497 EALAAAM
+7497 
-7504 EEKEREWKRAKTA
+7504 
-7517 RTDYAADVDS
+7517 
-7527 VQAWVRAAELTA
+7527 
-7539 RERTLPPQPYRERLV
+7539 
-7554 AVRSEEP
+7554 
-7561 GVADRV
+7561 
-7567 DRLTRNAR
+7567 
-7575 TLVEGSRDAD
+7575 
-7585 DRSLI
+7585 
-7590 QSTVAALTEQFTAV
+7590 
-7604 CSELEARQAAV
+7604 
-7615 EDACDAVAR
+7615 
-7624 FLALLEKV
+7624 
-7632 LLWVETQRA
+7632 
-7641 FLARPL
+7641 
-7647 VLADLQEAQQKQTEY
+7647 
-7662 GNALKSCKQQAKNL
+7662 
-7676 ADMTKELEAIE
+7676 
-7687 RVTSPGDLPSRL
+7687 
-7699 EAAEN
+7699 
-7704 ATVDV
+7704 
-7709 EKRLAK
+7709 
-7715 TNGLLQ
+7715 
-7721 ELAEEWE
+7721 
-7728 RCEKKLKDV
+7728 
-7737 GHWLEA
+7737 
-7743 TTRTLEAPQNA
+7743 
-7754 KKPLRDRLAFREKLI
+7754 
-7769 NDIST
+7769 IST
-7774 QKTKISYAVE
+7774 HCRPT
-7784 KLNVHF
+7784 
-7790 GAEGVAAQSG
+7790 
-7800 APSGVSSAARALVG
+7800 
-7814 SLDALGAATGAQA
+7814 TGA
-7827 TQLAAALA
+7827 
-7835 QVEAYCADVAR
+7835 
-7846 LRGSLLAAEQRL
+7846 GS
-7858 RHAAQPHY
+7858 
-7866 SPGDPEQAARAQQE
+7866 SPMVRKGR
-7880 CREKVKSLQSKIQAR
+7880 KSPR
-7895 NERIKLIVQRGGPD
+7895 
-7909 ADPLSD
+7909 
-7915 A
+7915 